1 MKANIKHIILITFIL
16 YIGFDL
22 LMDIFLDS
30 DFENGDLIDIVLVSI
45 AGFFSFR
52 ELAQYRQLA
61 ETVKLEKEKN
71 LVLSGK
77 LSELMQHRFD
87 EWGLTAVEKETAWLI
102 IRGFAI
108 KEIAE
113 LRSVS
118 AKTVHH
124 HLTSVY
130 AKSKTRNRA
139 EFTTSFIKLL
149 FEETSSGIGAV
160 MQAPSRPT
168 CSE

>member
-1 MKANIKHIILITFIL
+1 MNANIKNIILITFIL

-22 LMDIFLDS
+22 LMDIFLDA
-30 DFENGDLIDIVLVSI
+30 DFESDDLIDVVLVSI

-52 ELAQYRQLA
+52 ELVQYRQLA

-71 LVLSGK
+71 LILSGK
-77 LSELMQHRFD
+77 LSKLMQHRFD
-87 EWGLTAVEKETAWLI
+87 EWGLTAVEKVTAWLI

-118 AKTVHH
+118 AKTVQH

-139 EFTTSFIKLL
+139 EFTTSFIELL
-149 FEETSSGIGAV
+149 FEETSPGIEAHIGIH
-160 MQAPSRPT
+160 
-168 CSE
+168 